1 MTDIKI
7 NGKSI
12 TSINKD
18 KNKLNDFINTF
29 ESDYRCIED
38 TASYIENV
46 SIKSVEG
53 VEMIETVW
61 NSIINFF
68 KNVCEFIGNIFRSK
82 IYSHT
87 AKKLIDRIVKLR
99 TKDPGIDGKLDWNA
113 TTTLSKSTQVSVR
126 KIEELLEAVDD
137 DQGHAVGR
145 NVKKDTISSNAIKAV
160 EELRDLSDGAYE
172 VSVTA
177 ALYVLSKN
185 DEGAPLIKSGNP
197 TERLD
202 LLIKYLT
209 CYKNNATSRLKAL
222 MRIDSRSNRHL
233 NFAIKR
239 KERKMKDE
247 DSIDTYRLAVKINKL
262 CLSICVK
269 NIKSVFVATEVL
281 LKTAKQ

>member
-68 KNVCEFIGNIFRSK
+68 KNICEFIGNIFRSK

-87 AKKLIDRIVKLR
+87 AKRLIDRIVKLR

-137 DQGHAVGR
+137 DQGYAVGR

-160 EELRDLSDGAYE
+160 EELRDLSEGTYE

-269 NIKSVFVATEVL
+269 NIKSVFVATEIL